1 MSRYTLFDRDSCLS
15 RVIWAE
21 CDSDALRQALEAVAE
36 ECVISAWCL
45 YRKEANNR
53 LLRLVAEVN
62 DGTVC

>member
-1 MSRYTLFDRDSCLS
+1 MSRYTLFDRDSCLT

-45 YRKEANNR
+45 YRKETNNR

-62 DGTVC
+62 DGTVR

>member
-1 MSRYTLFDRDSCLS
+1 MSRYTLFDRDSCLT
-15 RVIWAE
+15 RVIWA
-21 CDSDALRQALEAVAE
+21 

-62 DGTVC
+62 DGTVR

>member
-1 MSRYTLFDRDSCLS
+1 MSRYTLFDRDSCLT

-36 ECVISAWCL
+36 EFVISAWCL
-45 YRKEANNR
+45 YRKEASNR

-62 DGTVC
+62 DGTVR